1 MTMTRQ
7 NGFPSSWRFAEHG
20 FTLLEML
27 VALSVLAIAA
37 LALVRLDAF
46 TSRSTAALTS
56 NAVAQIV
63 ANNGVTTLLSDPAPP
78 TIGASSAS
86 VTNGG
91 MAWRVDTRVAATADP
106 SLLRIDIGVNGAGEG
121 RATLTTIRPAR

>member
-7 NGFPSSWRFAEHG
+7 NG

-63 ANNGVTTLLSDPAPP
+63 ANNVAATLLSDPAPP
-78 TIGASSAS
+78 TIGTSSIS

-91 MAWRVDTRVAATADP
+91 LAWRVDTRIAATADP
-106 SLLRIDIGVNGAGEG
+106 SLLRIDIGVSGAGEG
-121 RATLTTIRPAR
+121 RAMLTTIRPAG